1 MGPLSPPD
9 NFYLYL
15 WRSSD
20 SPGTLYLAKGFETA
34 EALCR
39 GLTEDGYIVKV
50 IHMTTDTEFEL
61 CDGKLRPTVPS
72 SADQEN
78 PGGPSN
84 QGTSGGQGMS
94 PAFA

>member
-1 MGPLSPPD
+1 MGPATLPD
-9 NFYLYL
+9 SFYLYL

-39 GLTEDGYIVKV
+39 GLTQDGYIVKV
-50 IHMTTDTEFEL
+50 IHMATNTEFEL
-61 CDGKLRPTVPS
+61 REGKLCPSAQGPS
-72 SADQEN
+72 SHGSSRHGA
-78 PGGPSN
+78 S
-84 QGTSGGQGMS
+84 GQGMS

>member
-1 MGPLSPPD
+1 MGPSSPPD

-15 WRSSD
+15 WRSPN

-39 GLTEDGYIVKV
+39 GLVQDGYIVKV

-61 CDGKLRPTVPS
+61 CDGRLRPTGQSPTSQDASDQGPS
-72 SADQEN
+72 SQ
-78 PGGPSN
+78 GPSN
-84 QGTSGGQGMS
+84 QGIS

>member
-15 WRSSD
+15 WRSPD

-34 EALCR
+34 ETLCR

-61 CDGKLRPTVPS
+61 SDGKLRPTAAN
-72 SADQEN
+72 SADQGN
-78 PGGPSN
+78 QSGPSN
-84 QGTSGGQGMS
+84 QGPSGGQGMS

>member
-1 MGPLSPPD
+1 MGPSTVQD

-15 WRSSD
+15 WRSPN

-39 GLTEDGYIVKV
+39 GLVEDGYIVKV
-50 IHMTTDTEFEL
+50 IHMATDIQYEL
-61 CDGKLRPTVPS
+61 CEGKLRSTGATPNS
-72 SADQEN
+72 
-78 PGGPSN
+78 
-84 QGTSGGQGMS
+84 GTSDQGIS

>member
-15 WRSSD
+15 WRSPN
-20 SPGTLYLAKGFETA
+20 SPGTLYLARGFETA

-39 GLTEDGYIVKV
+39 GLTEVGYIVKV

-61 CDGKLRPTVPS
+61 WDGKLRPLPPNSSDQPARRNPS
-72 SADQEN
+72 SQD
-78 PGGPSN
+78 
-84 QGTSGGQGMS
+84 GQGMS

>member
-1 MGPLSPPD
+1 MAPPSVPED
-9 NFYLYL
+9 FYLYL
-15 WRSSD
+15 WRSPD

-50 IHMTTDTEFEL
+50 IQAATNTEFEL
-61 CDGKLRPTVPS
+61 CDGKLRPTPQGPS
-72 SADQEN
+72 SQS
-78 PGGPSN
+78 GRGPS
-84 QGTSGGQGMS
+84 SHGMN